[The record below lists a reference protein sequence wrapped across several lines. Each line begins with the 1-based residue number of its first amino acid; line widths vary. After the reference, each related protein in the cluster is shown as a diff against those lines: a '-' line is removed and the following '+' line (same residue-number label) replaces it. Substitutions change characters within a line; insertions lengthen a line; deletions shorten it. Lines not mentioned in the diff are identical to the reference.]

1 MEFTIRN
8 NRGQVIA
15 KGSSPPILITDDHK
29 STRHK
34 GRKRSRANM
43 VADTSTDDMSDKSTT
58 TTSCIAPRR
67 ISHGESSST
76 SPINSF
82 FDLMVPGSLPTPND
96 DDEKISHR
104 HSSSRRTSCFF
115 GDVSPLTSA
124 SGKSSLLP
132 SLMARTKHSEN
143 NNPQVDRLVPSQ
155 GPIYG
160 GVEVTVLGSGFY
172 QGLTCFF
179 GEHEAET
186 IYWNPNTL
194 VCVLPP
200 NTHPGPVVVTFK
212 SHSLVLEGHDVPLF
226 TYHDANEQA
235 LLELALQVVG
245 LKMTGKLH
253 DAKHIAMKI
262 VQGSGNN
269 GNGSSL
275 FSSSGAVPNN
285 HTLSTSL

>member
-8 NRGQVIA
+8 SKGQEIA

-43 VADTSTDDMSDKSTT
+43 VADTSTDDPSDNNGIT
-58 TTSCIAPRR
+58 CITPRR
-67 ISHGESSST
+67 ISDGGSSSST
-76 SPINSF
+76 SPINSL
-82 FDLMVPGSLPTPND
+82 FDFTVPGSLPTPRGEND
-96 DDEKISHR
+96 KMNHR
-104 HSSSRRTSCFF
+104 HNRRTSCFF
-115 GDVSPLTSA
+115 GDVSPTETISDKGLLPPTWMA
-124 SGKSSLLP
+124 TKSS
-132 SLMARTKHSEN
+132 EN
-143 NNPQVDRLVPSQ
+143 SNPQVDRLVPSQ

-179 GEHEAET
+179 GDQEAET

-200 NTHPGPVVVTFK
+200 NTEPGPVVVTFK
-212 SHSLVLEGHDVPLF
+212 SHSLVLEGQDVPLF

-235 LLELALQVVG
+235 LLQLALQVVG

-262 VQGSGNN
+262 VHGSGNN
-269 GNGSSL
+269 NDNGLLLSA
-275 FSSSGAVPNN
+275 SGVLPDN
-285 HTLSTSL
+285 TLSTSL